1 MTASMN
7 LLRWSE
13 MPATGDFP
21 CAPGPALAAGAGKA
35 QPEPDGPLDRLARLA
50 RRQFGVDMVL
60 VACSDADGLWQA
72 QAGAPPA
79 AAQPA
84 FAAECPLLDEDGRQM
99 GTFRLLH
106 GQAREFGPQDRQS
119 LEDYAALAAA
129 AVEKRRALAAE
140 RAAEDSW
147 RVEARNLS
155 MAVAGSGTGVWDRN
169 VVTGE
174 ITYSAGW
181 KALLGYGESELT
193 NRIEDAYKRLHP
205 DDADYVRAAMQAHF
219 EGKTESYEVEHRILC
234 KDGSYKWICSR
245 GKVVSRDAQGRAL
258 RMMGTTTDISAMRA
272 MSERLQRTADLL
284 VNLTD
289 AVPGMVFQCGQRSG
303 GGPARFLYVSAGIWD
318 MFELTPQDVQQ
329 GAAAIEQRVHPDD
342 LPAYHASLQA
352 AAAARTHWHQ
362 EFRVCLPRQGLRW
375 RQGDASPRTA
385 PDGSVVWHG
394 FVTDITDRK
403 RADFELRELAATD
416 ALTTLPNRRHFM
428 SRIEAE
434 LARIKRQNSDCAAVL
449 MCDLD
454 HFKQINDTWGHAIGD
469 GVLRHFANTLRG
481 QLRAV
486 DLVGRIGGEEFAVV
500 LPDTDMERAHAF
512 AARVQQRI
520 ADAPFQAGGRHIPLT
535 VSIGIST
542 MHTMDEAAELALS
555 RSDRALYNAKQL
567 GRNRIESA
575 PSVFSR

>member
-1 MTASMN
+1 MA
-7 LLRWSE
+7 
-13 MPATGDFP
+13 
-21 CAPGPALAAGAGKA
+21 
-35 QPEPDGPLDRLARLA
+35 
-50 RRQFGVDMVL
+50 L
-60 VACSDADGLWQA
+60 VACSDADGVWQA
-72 QAGAPPA
+72 QAGALPVA
-79 AAQPA
+79 ATGPGSIP
-84 FAAECPLLDEDGRQM
+84 FSVDSPLRACDGRRL

-106 GQAREFGPQDRQS
+106 GQPRDFS
-119 LEDYAALAAA
+119 HEDLDALHDFAELAVA
-129 AVEKRRALAAE
+129 AVEKRQALAAE
-140 RAAEDSW
+140 RTAEDSW
-147 RVEARNLS
+147 RTEARNLS
-155 MAVAGSGTGVWDRN
+155 LAIAGSGTGIWDRN

-174 ITYSAGW
+174 ITYSPGW
-181 KALLGYGESELT
+181 KALLGYAESDIT
-193 NRIEDAYKRLHP
+193 NRIEDSYKRLHP
-205 DDADYVRAAMQAHF
+205 DDADYVRTAMQAHF

-272 MSERLQRTADLL
+272 MSERLRRTADLL

-289 AVPGMVFQCGQRSG
+289 AVPGMVFQCGQRPEG
-303 GGPARFLYVSAGIWD
+303 GSRFLYVSAGIWD
-318 MFELTPQDVQQ
+318 MFELTPYDVRTSP
-329 GAAAIEQRVHPDD
+329 AAIEQRVHPED
-342 LPAYHASLQA
+342 LAIYHASLQA
-352 AAAARTHWHQ
+352 AAAAQTPWHL
-362 EFRVCLPRQGLRW
+362 EFRVCLPQQGLRW
-375 RQGDASPRTA
+375 RQGEASPRKG

-428 SRIEAE
+428 SRIAAE
-434 LARIKRQNSDCAAVL
+434 LARIKRQGSDCAAVL

-454 HFKQINDTWGHAIGD
+454 HFKRINDTWGHAIGD
-469 GVLRHFANTLRG
+469 GVLQHFANTLRA

-500 LPDTDMERAHAF
+500 LPDTDIERAHAF

-520 ADAPFQAGGRHIPLT
+520 AAAPFSLGDDRHIPLT

-542 MHTMDEAAELALS
+542 MHTLDADAELALS
-555 RSDRALYNAKQL
+555 RSDRALYYAKQR

>member
-1 MTASMN
+1 
-7 LLRWSE
+7 
-13 MPATGDFP
+13 MPATGDVP
-21 CAPGPALAAGAGKA
+21 PACAPAGGAESVQTGL
-35 QPEPDGPLDRLARLA
+35 DGPLDRLARLA
-50 RRQFGVDMVL
+50 QRHFGVDMAL
-60 VACSDADGLWQA
+60 VACSDADGVWQA
-72 QAGAPPA
+72 QAGALPA
-79 AAQPA
+79 AATEPGSIP
-84 FAAECPLLDEDGRQM
+84 FSVDSPLRACDGRRL

-106 GQAREFGPQDRQS
+106 GQPRDFS
-119 LEDYAALAAA
+119 HEDLDALHDFAELAVA
-129 AVEKRRALAAE
+129 AVEKRQALAAE

-147 RVEARNLS
+147 RTEARNLS
-155 MAVAGSGTGVWDRN
+155 LAIAGSGTGIWDRN

-174 ITYSAGW
+174 ITYSPGW
-181 KALLGYGESELT
+181 KALLGYAESEVT
-193 NRIEDAYKRLHP
+193 NRIEDSYKRLHP
-205 DDADYVRAAMQAHF
+205 DDADYVRTAMQAHF

-272 MSERLQRTADLL
+272 MSERLRRTADLL

-289 AVPGMVFQCGQRSG
+289 AVPGMVFQCGQRPEG
-303 GGPARFLYVSAGIWD
+303 GSRFLYVSAGIWD
-318 MFELTPQDVQQ
+318 MFELTPYDVRTSP
-329 GAAAIEQRVHPDD
+329 AAIEQRVHPED
-342 LPAYHASLQA
+342 LAIYHASLQA
-352 AAAARTHWHQ
+352 AAAAQTPWHL
-362 EFRVCLPRQGLRW
+362 EFRVCLPQQGLRW
-375 RQGDASPRTA
+375 RQGEASPRKG

-428 SRIEAE
+428 SRIAAE
-434 LARIKRQNSDCAAVL
+434 LARIKRQGSDCAAVL

-454 HFKQINDTWGHAIGD
+454 HFKRINDTWGHAIGD
-469 GVLRHFANTLRG
+469 GVLQHFANTLRA

-500 LPDTDMERAHAF
+500 LPDTDIERAHAF

-520 ADAPFQAGGRHIPLT
+520 AAAPFSLGDDRHIPLT

-542 MHTMDEAAELALS
+542 MHTLDADAELALS
-555 RSDRALYNAKQL
+555 RSDRALYYAKQR

>member
-1 MTASMN
+1 MQ
-7 LLRWSE
+7 
-13 MPATGDFP
+13 
-21 CAPGPALAAGAGKA
+21 AGA
-35 QPEPDGPLDRLARLA
+35 DGPLDKLARLA

-60 VACSDADGLWQA
+60 VACSDADGVWQA
-72 QAGAPPA
+72 RAGALPA
-79 AAQPA
+79 AAGPLA
-84 FAAECPLLDEDGRQM
+84 FSAECPLLAGDGRQL

-106 GQAREFGPQDRQS
+106 GQARAFSDEDRRA
-119 LEDYAALAAA
+119 LEDYAGLAAA
-129 AVEKRRALAAE
+129 AMEKRRALAAE
-140 RAAEDSW
+140 RAAEDCW
-147 RVEARNLS
+147 RDEARNLS
-155 MAVAGSGTGVWDRN
+155 MAIAGSGTGVWDSN
-169 VVTGE
+169 VAAGE

-181 KALLGYGESELT
+181 KALLGYGESDIT

-205 DDADYVRAAMQAHF
+205 DDADYVRAAMRAHF
-219 EGKTESYEVEHRILC
+219 EGKTDSYEVEHRILC

-245 GKVVSRDAQGRAL
+245 GKVVSRDEAGRAL

-289 AVPGMVFQCGQRSG
+289 AVPGMVFQAGHRPEG
-303 GGPARFLYVSAGIWD
+303 GSRFFYVSAGIRD
-318 MFELTPQDVQQ
+318 MFELTPAEVQDS
-329 GAAAIEQRVHPDD
+329 AAAIEQRVHPDD
-342 LPAYHASLQA
+342 LASYHASLQA
-352 AAAARTHWHQ
+352 AAAAQAPWHL

-375 RQGDASPRTA
+375 RQGDASPRTG

-428 SRIEAE
+428 SRIAAE
-434 LARIKRQNSDCAAVL
+434 LARIKRQGSDCAAVL

-454 HFKQINDTWGHAIGD
+454 HFKHINDTWGHAIGD
-469 GVLRHFANTLRG
+469 GVLQHFANTLRA

-500 LPDTDMERAHAF
+500 LPDTDLERARVF
-512 AARVQQRI
+512 ATRVQQRI
-520 ADAPFQAGGRHIPLT
+520 ADAPFSAGGRRIPLT
-535 VSIGIST
+535 VSIGIAT
-542 MHTMDEAAELALS
+542 MHTLDTHAELALS

>member
-1 MTASMN
+1 MPTPGDVPPASA
-7 LLRWSE
+7 RAGGAE
-13 MPATGDFP
+13 DVQTG
-21 CAPGPALAAGAGKA
+21 L
-35 QPEPDGPLDRLARLA
+35 DGPLDRLARLA
-50 RRQFGVDMVL
+50 RRHFGVDMAL
-60 VACSDADGLWQA
+60 VACSDADGVWQA
-72 QAGAPPA
+72 QAGALPA
-79 AAQPA
+79 S
-84 FAAECPLLDEDGRQM
+84 AAESGSLPFSADCPLRAADGRQL

-106 GQAREFGPQDRQS
+106 GQPLDFGDEDRNA
-119 LEDYAALAAA
+119 LRDFADLAAA
-129 AVEKRRALAAE
+129 AVEKRQALAAE
-140 RAAEDSW
+140 RAAEDGW

-155 MAVAGSGTGVWDRN
+155 MAIAGSGTGIWDRN

-174 ITYSAGW
+174 ITYSPGW
-181 KALLGYGESELT
+181 KALLGYSEAEVT
-193 NRIEDAYKRLHP
+193 NRIEDSYKRLHP
-205 DDADYVRAAMQAHF
+205 DDAAYVRAAMQAHF
-219 EGKTESYEVEHRILC
+219 DGKTEAYEVEHRILC

-272 MSERLQRTADLL
+272 MSERLRRTADLL

-289 AVPGMVFQCGQRSG
+289 AVPGMVFQCGQRPEG
-303 GGPARFLYVSAGIWD
+303 GSRFLYVSAGIWD
-318 MFELTPQDVQQ
+318 MFELMPYDVH
-329 GAAAIEQRVHPDD
+329 ASPAAIEQRVHPED
-342 LPAYHASLQA
+342 LANYHASLRA
-352 AAAARTHWHQ
+352 AAAACAPWHL
-362 EFRVCLPRQGLRW
+362 EFRVCLPEQGVRW
-375 RQGDASPRTA
+375 RQGDASPRQGA
-385 PDGSVVWHG
+385 DGTVVWHG

-428 SRIEAE
+428 SRIAAE
-434 LARIKRQNSDCAAVL
+434 LARIKRQGSDCAAVL

-454 HFKQINDTWGHAIGD
+454 HFKRINDTWGHAIGD
-469 GVLRHFANTLRG
+469 GVLQHFANTLRA

-500 LPDTDMERAHAF
+500 LPDTDIERAHAF

-520 ADAPFQAGGRHIPLT
+520 AAAPFSLGDDRHIPLT

-542 MHTMDEAAELALS
+542 MHTLDADAELALG
-555 RSDRALYNAKQL
+555 RSDRALYYAKQR